1 MTMDYI
7 FNFNELN
14 TSFNTIWNSLPFG
27 HNSVVGWFVGICVVV
42 SSTGGTPL
50 CLILGGMSMY
60 EYQKNVDMMF

>member
-1 MTMDYI
+1 MDYI
-7 FNFNELN
+7 FIINEIN
-14 TSFNTIWNSLPFG
+14 TSINTIWNSLPFG